1 MVGIGGGV
9 PSQDNDIR
17 LGHVVVSKPTTTFGG
32 VIQYDLGKTV
42 QHDRFE
48 GTASLNRPPNV
59 PLGAVSSLQA
69 KQMREGYKF
78 K

>member
-9 PSQDNDIR
+9 PSQGDDIR
-17 LGHVVVSKPTTTFGG
+17 LGHIVVSKPATTFRG

-48 GTASLNRPPNV
+48 GGCLSEQTTERTT
-59 PLGAVSSLQA
+59 GRSLQLSGETN
-69 KQMREGYKF
+69 EGRLQV
-78 K
+78 